1 MCIPVIRYELFCTII
16 AIWNQKFK
24 WTYRVLLDGPKR
36 QTLYYH
42 HFPVC
47 LCHSNQKPQ
56 NKVIPPLG
64 LFYSWLFSPLSSS
77 TFLPKNWNKWNIR
90 KFLSIS
96 KNDFYFLLLVLKTT
110 VLDPKKNL
118 ICVLTENRSMKIL
131 IFCLILSLCI
141 CLTHPVFLFDPL
153 PVDLFIYLVLLQHS
167 LSGRSNVDPSH
178 LLLFFFLI
186 LVHCWLLHYISH
198 SLQHTVNNYC

>member
-1 MCIPVIRYELFCTII
+1 M
-16 AIWNQKFK
+16 
-24 WTYRVLLDGPKR
+24 YRVLLDGPKR

-47 LCHSNQKPQ
+47 LCLSNQKPQ

-64 LFYSWLFSPLSSS
+64 LFYSWLFSLLSSS

-96 KNDFYFLLLVLKTT
+96 KNNFYFLLLVLKTT
-110 VLDPKKNL
+110 VLDPKISWFVYQL
-118 ICVLTENRSMKIL
+118 KIDQWNPH
-131 IFCLILSLCI
+131 FCLILSLCI
-141 CLTHPVFLFDPL
+141 CLTHPVFLFDSL
-153 PVDLFIYLVLLQHS
+153 PVDLFIYFVLLQHS
-167 LSGRSNVDPSH
+167 LSGCGDVDPSH

-186 LVHCWLLHYISH
+186 LVNCWLLHHISH